1 MTGAGGFLQQI
12 VYGYSGLRLDE
23 TGLRR
28 AFRPMLPSRLR
39 RLVLRNVSVRGKRFD
54 VVVERDSARFMPR

>member
-23 TGLRR
+23 TGFRR
-28 AFRPMLPSRLR
+28 AFRPMLPSRIR
-39 RLVLRNVSVRGKRFD
+39 RLVLRNVSVRGQRYD
-54 VVVERDSARFMPR
+54 IVVDHDSARFVPR